1 LGVLAACWLT
11 CFIGHWVGV
20 VLGGGVLAYK
30 LGYVVVI
37 TASAVISYRL
47 LASQFGPSRLLAALV
62 LLAVF
67 FTRGFVGNW
76 ISYNELSALFYLAGA
91 ALLFHGLVSNRKTV
105 VVLAGIVLGANVFV
119 RLPNLPGIALVSAVW
134 LHAWASRWSWREL
147 LIWSA
152 WFVGGFAIGMALI
165 LCLVALNGHWSIY
178 FRNIL
183 ALLGIAADAGSI
195 HPASGLFRRF
205 ITDHVLA
212 FGLALPL
219 VVFGVWLAGWVSRQ
233 IIFLSIATV
242 SAGTLLLWFA
252 LYRRESVPV
261 GLYRRHGAAPGATR
275 LL

>member
-1 LGVLAACWLT
+1 MSSTRNRDTNVIWLGLAAFAGSMLFVWQGLDFTDMGWWLTGYQEFYTHPDTMGSLGVLAACWLT

-134 LHAWASRWSWREL
+134 LHAWA
-147 LIWSA
+147 
-152 WFVGGFAIGMALI
+152 
-165 LCLVALNGHWSIY
+165 LV
-178 FRNIL
+178 
-183 ALLGIAADAGSI
+183 
-195 HPASGLFRRF
+195 
-205 ITDHVLA
+205 
-212 FGLALPL
+212 
-219 VVFGVWLAGWVSRQ
+219 
-233 IIFLSIATV
+233 
-242 SAGTLLLWFA
+242 
-252 LYRRESVPV
+252 
-261 GLYRRHGAAPGATR
+261 
-275 LL
+275 